1 MNNELKEK
9 LIALNIVEDNEYL
22 NKYLSIITNNTKTMR
37 LKYKTQKHHIIP
49 RAVFTHNKEP
59 LDNSE
64 SNIVNLEYRNH
75 ILAHYYLYMCAT
87 GWFKYP
93 AAKAVDYLVK
103 RIESIRVKPNEFN
116 QIEINFSE
124 DELLALLP
132 ELAEIQEQA
141 KVGEHNRLSGGKWV
155 NNGEAQKYIS
165 GETLQEFLSNNDSWK
180 IGKLPVSK
188 ETREKLSKRKP
199 NNTGTKVVNNGQC
212 NKYIPISEVSEYLNN
227 GWVLGRFD
235 TPYFKGK
242 TLSEETKQKISETK
256 KASQHIPWNKG
267 TKGLQTA
274 NKTTFKT
281 GMTPHNTGRKYMNNG
296 QEELW
301 VNVDNIAY
309 YENLGFKLGRLPGS
323 YKKHK
328 NLEETP

>member
-1 MNNELKEK
+1 MDKLKTK
-9 LIALNIVEDNEYL
+9 LLTLEIVEDNDYL
-22 NKYLSIITNNTKTMR
+22 DKYISIITSNRKTLR

-64 SNIVNLEYRNH
+64 SNIVNLEYKDH

-116 QIEINFSE
+116 KIELNFSE
-124 DELLALLP
+124 EALIAMLP
-132 ELAEIQEQA
+132 ELAGIQEHA
-141 KVGEHNRLSGGKWV
+141 KIGEHKRLAGGKWV

-165 GETLQEFLSNNDSWK
+165 GDTLQEFLLNNSSWK
-180 IGKLPVSK
+180 VGKLPVSK
-188 ETREKLSKRKP
+188 ETREKLRQKKP
-199 NNTGTKVVNNGQC
+199 NNIGTKVVNNGQC
-212 NKYIPISEVSEYLNN
+212 NKYVPVSEVTEYLNN

-242 TLSEETKQKISETK
+242 SLSDETRQKISETI
-256 KASQHIPWNKG
+256 KASRRTPWNKG
-267 TKGLQTA
+267 KKGLQTA
-274 NKTTFKT
+274 NKTTFKS

-296 QEELW
+296 KEELW
-301 VNVDNIAY
+301 VNIEQIAFY
-309 YENLGFKLGRLPGS
+309 TELGFKLGRLPGA
-323 YKKHK
+323 YKKHS
-328 NLEETP
+328 NN

>member
-22 NKYLSIITNNTKTMR
+22 DKYLSIITSNTKTLR

-64 SNIVNLEYRNH
+64 SNIVNLEYKDH
-75 ILAHYYLYMCAT
+75 ILAHYYLYMCAI

-103 RIESIRVKPNEFN
+103 RIESIRVKPNKFN

-124 DELLALLP
+124 EDLIVTLP
-132 ELAEIQEQA
+132 ELAGIQEQA

-165 GETLQEFLSNNDSWK
+165 GELLQEFLLNNDSWK

-188 ETREKLSKRKP
+188 ETRDKLSQRKP

-212 NKYIPISEVSEYLNN
+212 NKYVPVSEVAEYLNS
-227 GWVLGRFD
+227 GWMLGRFD
-235 TPYFKGK
+235 VPYFKGK
-242 TLSEETKQKISETK
+242 SLSEETKQKISETR
-256 KASQHIPWNKG
+256 KAGQHTPWNKG
-267 TKGLQTA
+267 VKGLQTA
-274 NKTTFKT
+274 NKTTFKP
-281 GMTPHNTGRKYMNNG
+281 GMVPHNTGRKYMNNG
-296 QEELW
+296 QEEFW
-301 VNVDNIAY
+301 VDTDNIAY
-309 YENLGFKLGRLPGS
+309 YEGLGFKLGRLPGS

-328 NLEETP
+328 NFEETT